1 MNVLSLIWMELI
13 QDYQLFMTVKVEFVQ
28 VMKKDSLIA
37 QEVNGIIITVVIMK
51 ILLFIVVYMN
61 KNMLD
66 QMVNGLVCLHST
78 SLNFLKMDKCLLVLS
93 YSMEVITIGELCVM
107 TS

>member
-1 MNVLSLIWMELI
+1 MTVLSVTEMELI

-37 QEVNGIIITVVIMK
+37 QEVNLINITVLIVK

-78 SLNFLKMDKCLLVLS
+78 SLNLLKMDNLLVHS
-93 YSMEVITIGELCVM
+93 YSMVVITIGELCVM